1 MQQMSSD
8 EDDEEENTSLLSS
21 ASSISDCIQ
30 MKTIQDHIVTL
41 IETKR
46 SENLETCRAG
56 GGRGDLL
63 FTLSGLRRVFL
74 ILKVFFILYHY
85 CPAIVYLLISVLY
98 LIVDNLKGQL

>member
-1 MQQMSSD
+1 VSSD
-8 EDDEEENTSLLSS
+8 EDDEEDTSLLSS

-46 SENLETCRAG
+46 TSEGLESSGGG

-63 FTLSGLRRVFL
+63 FNLPGLRRVFL
-74 ILKVFFILYHY
+74 IL
-85 CPAIVYLLISVLY
+85 
-98 LIVDNLKGQL
+98 

>member
-1 MQQMSSD
+1 VSSD
-8 EDDEEENTSLLSS
+8 EDDEEEDTSLLSS

-46 SENLETCRAG
+46 SGEGLESSGGG

-63 FTLSGLRRVFL
+63 FTCLVLDACFPSC
-74 ILKVFFILYHY
+74 IFIVQ
-85 CPAIVYLLISVLY
+85 P
-98 LIVDNLKGQL
+98 

>member
-1 MQQMSSD
+1 MSSD
-8 EDDEEENTSLLSS
+8 EDDEEEDTSLLSS

-46 SENLETCRAG
+46 SEGVESSGGG

-63 FTLSGLRRVFL
+63 FILSGLRRVCL
-74 ILKVFFILYHY
+74 IL
-85 CPAIVYLLISVLY
+85 
-98 LIVDNLKGQL
+98 